1 MSNDNEAFRK
11 YLFVFVIILAFL
23 FMSNVKTGFANQ
35 DIQSL
40 LTGWFNKERDISISH
55 LEKEISSEKEKQ
67 MGILKEEVAQKLDQ
81 ADKELG
87 EFTDNEIEVTKA
99 ALEQYTVELIETTEF
114 TSDKKKRDFSQEVD
128 KILKETMIKLE
139 ESKTNFLNSKE

>member
-40 LTGWFNKERDISISH
+40 LTGWFNNERDISISH

-67 MGILKEEVAQKLDQ
+67 MGILKEEIAKKLEQ

-99 ALEQYTVELIETTEF
+99 SLEQYTLELIESTEF
-114 TSDKKKRDFSQEVD
+114 NSEKKKRDFSQEVD
-128 KILKETMIKLE
+128 KIFKETIIKLE
-139 ESKTNFLNSKE
+139 ESKTNFLNPKE